1 MGSDDGKS
9 DSFIEITY
17 KNRKKRI
24 LVSDKDVES
33 IQVSV

>member
-1 MGSDDGKS
+1 MNPDDEKS

-24 LVSDKDVES
+24 LVSDNDVES
-33 IQVSV
+33 IHVSV